1 MMAVGLLSLVLL
13 VAWSYKVVRASMNVL
28 QLSPVE
34 SRDLL

>member
-13 VAWSYKVVRASMNVL
+13 VAWRDKVVRASTNVL
-28 QLSPVE
+28 QFNPVE